1 MCAANSTT
9 RLVAKSQIKF
19 REYLTLLAIAGLFVS
34 TMGKNQFHSQLAPQ
48 LPLPDAIE
56 LDLAA
61 IDLLV

>member
-1 MCAANSTT
+1 
-9 RLVAKSQIKF
+9 LVAKSQIKF
-19 REYLTLLAIAGLFVS
+19 REYLTLLATAGLFIS

-48 LPLPDAIE
+48 LLPPDAIE